1 MHIYIYIYIY
11 IYLFI
16 LVFKNVFLVENP
28 FIYYQDSLANTE
40 RAGLRHLGRERD
52 SCYTLRDEWVWKV
65 RGQFGLGW
73 CPRRVGVGGWIRER
87 KASL

>member
-1 MHIYIYIYIY
+1 M
-11 IYLFI
+11 
-16 LVFKNVFLVENP
+16 
-28 FIYYQDSLANTE
+28 
-40 RAGLRHLGRERD
+40 GRERD